1 MSGGGTVIE
10 YLGWSATVVFVSSYF
25 FARAHT
31 LRRVQMVGAAMWVI
45 YGGAIQAWPVVVA
58 NSLVLA
64 AAAWTA
70 ARAARRVGL
79 GDIA

>member
-1 MSGGGTVIE
+1 VIE

-25 FARAHT
+25 FARTDT

-70 ARAARRVGL
+70 ARAARSLVSETAEG
-79 GDIA
+79 